1 MTLILGFLLA
11 NFFHM
16 SHTFNLHGK
25 AWRGGVRHGSA
36 RPGEAWRGLAR
47 GFLTLTSVALTV

>member
-36 RPGEAWRGLAR
+36 RPGEARL
-47 GFLTLTSVALTV
+47 GFFNIDIRRTDRLGY